1 MCEDMIF
8 VLEYL
13 QCSSRIKVINNILY
27 NYRMRDERLKI
38 LAKNIKAERVRK
50 GMSQTE
56 LAFSVGVSYNT
67 ICQIEQAR
75 QTPSAFIV
83 FDTANALK
91 IPVEDLFK
99 NIGEKNI

>member
-1 MCEDMIF
+1 MF
-8 VLEYL
+8 V
-13 QCSSRIKVINNILY
+13 NLY